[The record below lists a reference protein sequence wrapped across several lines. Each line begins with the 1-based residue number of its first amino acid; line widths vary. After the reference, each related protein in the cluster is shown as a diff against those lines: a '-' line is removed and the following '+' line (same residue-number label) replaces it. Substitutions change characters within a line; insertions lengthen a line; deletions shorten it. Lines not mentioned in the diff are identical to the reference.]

1 MGATVAAAQTVTLE
15 QAVGAAAM
23 TSPTVLREDATV
35 QRAEGQ
41 LQQARGAFDWNAQAE
56 SGWERLYVPEER
68 NGFLTTD
75 THIVDG
81 WRTTLGVGKMF
92 RNGVSVQ
99 PGVTFYSDVDASVGQ
114 TLGLTQTRP
123 VLNLTVPIFRGYGE
137 DSAAASN
144 ERAAQSALEGSRL
157 GRAFAEQRA
166 VFDAAV
172 TFWRCLAAARQLQT
186 LQARQMTTD
195 AEVEALRMQVQSGT
209 AEQTAL
215 DRAVANQAVQ
225 QSAVA
230 ATASADQSC
239 RRDLAQTMG
248 LPPEADPPQVT
259 GEFPEFEPLADEIAR
274 LNGPALVQAAVMRR
288 QDLQAMARYD
298 LAQSE
303 RLRGARDGLL
313 PRVDVNVD
321 TTRVMLRL
329 SQSLGRDIAEGQ
341 VAEAVAAQSEARL
354 NRQQLERQIRRDVEE
369 QLTNLRVALTNL
381 TALARSA
388 TLLANVV
395 ADAEQRF
402 QAGVITL
409 AEYRAIQAE
418 LTQAERQVID
428 ARLQFASS
436 LAGLRLATGTIT
448 AGEGAAPAVVA
459 VLFRTLPEN

>member
-1 MGATVAAAQTVTLE
+1 
-15 QAVGAAAM
+15 
-23 TSPTVLREDATV
+23 
-35 QRAEGQ
+35 
-41 LQQARGAFDWNAQAE
+41 
-56 SGWERLYVPEER
+56 
-68 NGFLTTD
+68 
-75 THIVDG
+75 
-81 WRTTLGVGKMF
+81 
-92 RNGVSVQ
+92 
-99 PGVTFYSDVDASVGQ
+99 
-114 TLGLTQTRP
+114 
-123 VLNLTVPIFRGYGE
+123 
-137 DSAAASN
+137 
-144 ERAAQSALEGSRL
+144 
-157 GRAFAEQRA
+157 
-166 VFDAAV
+166 
-172 TFWRCLAAARQLQT
+172 
-186 LQARQMTTD
+186 
-195 AEVEALRMQVQSGT
+195 
-209 AEQTAL
+209 
-215 DRAVANQAVQ
+215 
-225 QSAVA
+225 
-230 ATASADQSC
+230 
-239 RRDLAQTMG
+239 
-248 LPPEADPPQVT
+248 
-259 GEFPEFEPLADEIAR
+259 